1 MEWIIEW
8 IKQLILEL
16 ILEIEIDKN
25 DNFYYFIITIIDWI
39 LKK

>member
-39 LKK
+39 